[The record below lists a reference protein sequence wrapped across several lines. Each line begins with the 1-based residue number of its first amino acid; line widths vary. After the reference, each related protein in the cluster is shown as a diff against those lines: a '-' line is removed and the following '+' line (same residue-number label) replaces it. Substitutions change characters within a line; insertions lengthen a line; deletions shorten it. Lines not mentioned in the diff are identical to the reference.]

1 MINNFL
7 LLASIL
13 TLPFHD
19 FHVTHT
25 TLYYNNDTKSVEI
38 TIKAAIED
46 LERSL
51 DDVYSKKLKI
61 GSKKEKKISQ
71 KILTEYFVNHL
82 KIFTNKKKCEFKWV
96 GKEISDNLHDIYL
109 YFEIPNYFNND
120 NIESLTIEN
129 TFFFEAYNE
138 QTNIVLIE
146 FKGENYNLTFTKD
159 NNAQTIFL
167 NKKFRN

>member
-1 MINNFL
+1 MINNLLFL
-7 LLASIL
+7 ATIL
-13 TLPFHD
+13 ILPIHE

-25 TLYYNNDTKSVEI
+25 TLYYNDDTKSVEI

-71 KILTEYFVNHL
+71 KILTEYFFNHL

-109 YFEIPNYFNND
+109 YFEIPNYYKDD
-120 NIESLTIEN
+120 NIESITIEN
-129 TFFFEAYNE
+129 TLFIETYIN

-146 FKGENYNLTFTKD
+146 LEEKNYNLTFNKGNDT
-159 NNAQTIFL
+159 QTIFL
-167 NKKFRN
+167 NK